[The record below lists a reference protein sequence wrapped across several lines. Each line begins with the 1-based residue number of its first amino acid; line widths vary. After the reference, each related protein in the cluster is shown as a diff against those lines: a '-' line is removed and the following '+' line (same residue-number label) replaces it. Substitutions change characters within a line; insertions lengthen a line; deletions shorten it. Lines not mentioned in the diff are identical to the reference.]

1 MNLDER
7 TQLRLGALVDKGEA
21 VLRTHV
27 WLPFASVR
35 NPPNLDGQQFAEWR
49 SQSLVCL
56 VQVFGP
62 AHDYTSSF
70 TALTAEHAY
79 QHSAKA
85 GLGIL
90 RAALEDV
97 EHGHLATLQDMAAAE
112 VFSDFLNQADHLLEH
127 GYSGPAASLT
137 GAVLENGLRSL
148 AERNEIAV
156 KPRDDLSALNSKLA
170 AKTVYKRLRQK
181 QIAVWIDVRNAA
193 DHGRFDEIGEPDVA
207 DLIKGVRGFL
217 AEML

>member
-7 TQLRLGALVDKGEA
+7 TQGRLTALVEKGEA
-21 VLRTHV
+21 VLGTYWRPP
-27 WLPFASVR
+27 LFNVR
-35 NPPNLDGQQFAEWR
+35 NLPNLDGQQFAEWR

-56 VQVFGP
+56 GQVFGP
-62 AHDYTSSF
+62 NHDYTASF

-79 QHSAKA
+79 YRSATA

-97 EHGHLATLQDMAAAE
+97 EHGYLATLQDMAAAE
-112 VFSDFLNQADHLLEH
+112 VFSNFLNQADHLLEH

-170 AKTVYKRLRQK
+170 AKTVYNRLRQK
-181 QIAVWIDVRNAA
+181 QVAVWIDVRNAA
-193 DHGRFDEIGEPDVA
+193 DHGHFEEFGEGDVA
-207 DLIKGVRGFL
+207 DLIKGVRSFL